1 LVDGKRDISGV
12 LVVDEYLST
21 DATSAITDLMVRG
34 VHLTADTSS
43 APVRSTSLT
52 GCTCNAGW
60 TGPDGGRNM
69 LTTGSAGTIING
81 IVTSTT
87 KGGGGNCELAIN
99 QLSTETSD
107 WQLSKV
113 YVWNVHL
120 PDAVFAKASAKL
132 NSYRDVLNSME
143 DPSIFLSFV

>member
-1 LVDGKRDISGV
+1 LGDSVWQKHV
-12 LVVDEYLST
+12 
-21 DATSAITDLMVRG
+21 
-34 VHLTADTSS
+34 
-43 APVRSTSLT
+43 
-52 GCTCNAGW
+52 
-60 TGPDGGRNM
+60 
-69 LTTGSAGTIING
+69 TTGSAGTIING